1 MEIHVIQVD
10 SHCSATSVCLSE
22 GQSGYCN
29 FFKEYFDLMENFKDK
44 GWSRTQDELI
54 IAGQNGKK
62 GTDFSV

>member
-1 MEIHVIQVD
+1 
-10 SHCSATSVCLSE
+10 
-22 GQSGYCN
+22 
-29 FFKEYFDLMENFKDK
+29 MENFEVK